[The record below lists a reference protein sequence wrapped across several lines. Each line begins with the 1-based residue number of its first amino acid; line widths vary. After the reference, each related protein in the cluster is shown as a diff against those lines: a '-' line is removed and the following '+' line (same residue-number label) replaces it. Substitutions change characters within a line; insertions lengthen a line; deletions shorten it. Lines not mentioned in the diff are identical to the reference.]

1 MKKAT
6 SNRTGKIILYAL
18 AVLAVIVSI
27 LGAGFLVLVIIS
39 SVFIGWGNNEKEGG
53 PIPYWGLN
61 PPYPPQWSADGTT
74 ILRRSAQL
82 VSIGDNDTDLDYIK
96 DIHHPSISPDGTRL
110 AFSTLRHGD
119 NYEIGVSNLDGSNY
133 RRLTKTRYFKG
144 NPVWS
149 PDGTRIAFLSDR
161 RAYEDESDNMNPG
174 ETFNLYTMASDGSNV
189 RSLVP
194 AVGVHGYRPT
204 WSPDGSMLAFV
215 GNDYENRRDGIY
227 TVGVEGSD
235 LIRLTLTESAPAWSP
250 DGRTIAFLLGSE
262 QPGGATINVINP
274 DGSGL
279 REIISINHFFTASG
293 GIYLSW
299 SPDGTEIL
307 TNAYP
312 FIAARVDGSGYRV
325 FSDLEGV
332 EEAYASW
339 SPNGLRIAVGI
350 GAFQD
355 YEDETRVS
363 LFTMAPDGSDKRALL
378 TFHLGAPDERGW
390 RTGWVDPA
398 HGAPLDTEAGWV
410 WYSSENQSNAS
421 ADTSVLVGPPNSLP
435 HP

>member
-410 WYSSENQSNAS
+410 WYSSESQSNAS

>member
-133 RRLTKTRYFKG
+133 RRLTKTRYFEG

-194 AVGVHGYRPT
+194 AVGAHGYRPT

-410 WYSSENQSNAS
+410 WYSPEGKIISS
-421 ADTSVLVGPPNSLP
+421 AEASVLVGPPNSLP
-435 HP
+435 NP